1 MQIIDIVT
9 STLGWGLLGG
19 RALDAAPMSRGAT
32 AHIQIPNINTH
43 KKSNQ
48 ARQTLTS
55 INQHREE
62 RALVHEAHGPHPW
75 LKTKRGERTHPPL
88 ALTDRALLRPLS

>member
-1 MQIIDIVT
+1 MGIIGGT
-9 STLGWGLLGG
+9 SAG
-19 RALDAAPMSRGAT
+19 RGAHVSWRHRT
-32 AHIQIPNINTH
+32 HPDPEHKHAQEVKSSKTNTDV
-43 KKSNQ
+43 
-48 ARQTLTS
+48 
-55 INQHREE
+55 NQHREE